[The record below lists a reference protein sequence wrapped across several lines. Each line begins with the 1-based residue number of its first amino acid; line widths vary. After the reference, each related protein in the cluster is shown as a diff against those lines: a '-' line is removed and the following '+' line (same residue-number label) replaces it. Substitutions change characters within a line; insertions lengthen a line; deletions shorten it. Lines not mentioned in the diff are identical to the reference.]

1 MEPGYYMFP
10 LSLETT
16 GLAPMDSEYAYAH
29 FKPSNTE
36 PSKPIVL
43 VTSEIDAV
51 STSSPMLLEGAGNE
65 VIAASPVVK
74 ESEENTDVEDKL
86 NAADKEA
93 LKKTMADAEAKVV
106 AGPLKVHSFEL
117 GKRKVDKALEE
128 EGYGKKS
135 KARKHTMTIV

>member
-16 GLAPMDSEYAYAH
+16 GVAPMDNDYSYMTRFPFENTTPL
-29 FKPSNTE
+29 KPV
-36 PSKPIVL
+36 VL
-43 VTSEIDAV
+43 VSSEINSV
-51 STSSPMLLEGAGNE
+51 STSSPLQLEGAGNA
-65 VIAASPVVK
+65 VIAPSPVVE

-86 NAADKEA
+86 SVAEKDT
-93 LKKTMADAEAKVV
+93 LKKSIASAEAKAA

-128 EGYGKKS
+128 EGYGKK
-135 KARKHTMTIV
+135 ARKHTMTII

>member
-16 GLAPMDSEYAYAH
+16 GVVPMDSEYSFLSH
-29 FKPSNTE
+29 RKRGNTK
-36 PSKPIVL
+36 PSKPVVL
-43 VTSEIDAV
+43 VTSENNAV
-51 STSSPMLLEGAGNE
+51 STSSPLTLQGAGNA
-65 VIAASPVVK
+65 VIAPVVK

-93 LKKTMADAEAKVV
+93 LKKTMADAEAKAA

-128 EGYGKKS
+128 EGYGKK
-135 KARKHTMTIV
+135 ARKHTMAIV